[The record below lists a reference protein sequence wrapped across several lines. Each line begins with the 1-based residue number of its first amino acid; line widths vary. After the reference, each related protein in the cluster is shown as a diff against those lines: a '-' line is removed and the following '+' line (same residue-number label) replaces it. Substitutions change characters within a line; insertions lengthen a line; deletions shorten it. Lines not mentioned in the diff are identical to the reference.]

1 MDLQGLKDVLS
12 KYGNILIIKEG
23 AVFSLLMKGENLSN
37 IKKLQDIQ
45 STVLDYAGDRYPV
58 IEAFRNDD
66 RYLCMILKPEQK
78 SAIQLIA
85 DERQRQVEVEGWTE
99 QHDDS
104 HTDFQM
110 SMAAACYVSENV
122 SKHLENIFKTNQSPL
137 AEFKI
142 YQLKDFKGKP
152 IGWTRGWPWD
162 NKWWKP
168 STDKIRNLV
177 KAGALIA
184 AEIERLQRMEN
195 QKEAQ

>member
-78 SAIQLIA
+78 SAIQLIS
-85 DERQRQVEVEGWTE
+85 DERQRQVEVEGFAYM
-99 QHDDS
+99 HDDNHGDES
-104 HTDFQM
+104 LAT
-110 SMAAACYVSENV
+110 AASCYALPD
-122 SKHLENIFKTNQSPL
+122 H
-137 AEFKI
+137 
-142 YQLKDFKGKP
+142 KD
-152 IGWTRGWPWD
+152 RGEYVDTLWPW
-162 NKWWKP
+162 NEEYWKP
-168 STDKIRNLV
+168 TPNDRIRELV

-184 AEIERLQRMEN
+184 AEIERLQRLKK
-195 QKEAQ
+195 QKEVTNATN

>member
-37 IKKLQDIQ
+37 IKKLQNIQ

-85 DERQRQVEVEGWTE
+85 DERQRQVEVEGWTPD
-99 QHDDS
+99 HDDK
-104 HTDFQM
+104 HTDN
-110 SMAAACYVSENV
+110 SIAKAAACYAMPIDEREKYQSFTFSEPKRWYPRWWPKSWNV
-122 SKHLENIFKTNQSPL
+122 N
-137 AEFKI
+137 
-142 YQLKDFKGKP
+142 
-152 IGWTRGWPWD
+152 
-162 NKWWKP
+162 WWKP
-168 STDKIRNLV
+168 SPDDRVRELV
-177 KAGALIA
+177 KAGALIV
-184 AEIERLQRMEN
+184 AEIERLHRKN
-195 QKEAQ
+195 S